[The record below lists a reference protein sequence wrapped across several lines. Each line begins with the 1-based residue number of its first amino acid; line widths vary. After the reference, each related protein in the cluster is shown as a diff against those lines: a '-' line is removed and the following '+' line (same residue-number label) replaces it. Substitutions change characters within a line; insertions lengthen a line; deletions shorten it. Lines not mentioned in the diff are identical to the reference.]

1 MKAPTAVPSRVL
13 AIVAPVVVAGVATV
27 AAACVSYAR
36 APHSAADVG
45 ALVALFLGMVLAER
59 FPVPVEGVDAGGV
72 TLGFVFA
79 VAAIVLFGWEAGVIV
94 AAGGPTVTHLLGH
107 RPPLRVAY
115 NGSMFA
121 LSALAGGLAIERIP
135 EHSVGSLIV
144 RVALC
149 AFLYNWVVNLVLIS
163 AVLAASSGKPFFRL
177 IWDNA
182 KQTTAPFALMAS
194 AALMLVVLWQR
205 SPALSMA
212 LVGPLLAIAL
222 YQRSTFAVLKAM
234 RLALTDPLTG
244 LGNHRHFHERL
255 QRELALAE
263 QEGTTLT
270 LCLVDID
277 DFKQVNDRHGH
288 PVGDRVLAQ
297 VAGRL
302 RQGGESFRLG
312 GDEFAVLLPDTDARN
327 GVAVARSIV

>member
-1 MKAPTAVPSRVL
+1 
-13 AIVAPVVVAGVATV
+13 
-27 AAACVSYAR
+27 
-36 APHSAADVG
+36 
-45 ALVALFLGMVLAER
+45 
-59 FPVPVEGVDAGGV
+59 
-72 TLGFVFA
+72 
-79 VAAIVLFGWEAGVIV
+79 
-94 AAGGPTVTHLLGH
+94 
-107 RPPLRVAY
+107 
-115 NGSMFA
+115 
-121 LSALAGGLAIERIP
+121 
-135 EHSVGSLIV
+135 
-144 RVALC
+144 
-149 AFLYNWVVNLVLIS
+149 
-163 AVLAASSGKPFFRL
+163 
-177 IWDNA
+177 
-182 KQTTAPFALMAS
+182 MAS

-263 QEGTTLT
+263 QEGTPVT

-327 GVAVARSIV
+327 GVAVARSIVERVGAANLEQVGPMTVSAGVATFPIQGNGRDELIYNRPKLSYEQLKAQRVERLARADA